1 MTFESIKDAVQQRAD
16 AADALGATLKFDF
29 GDGQILYLD
38 GSGENNILSEEDKE
52 ADCVVEVTKENL
64 QSMMDGDLNPMGAF
78 MSQQIKVK
86 GDMGV
91 AMKLQSL
98 VS

>member
-16 AADALGATLKFDF
+16 ADF

-64 QSMMDGDLNPMGAF
+64 QSMMDGDLNPMAAF

-98 VS
+98 IS